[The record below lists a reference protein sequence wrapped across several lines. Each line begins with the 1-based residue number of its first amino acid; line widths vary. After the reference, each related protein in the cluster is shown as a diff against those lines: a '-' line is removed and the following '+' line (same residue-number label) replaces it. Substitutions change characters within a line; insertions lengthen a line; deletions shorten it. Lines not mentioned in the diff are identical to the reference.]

1 MLECKNITK
10 IYRKG
15 SLFSPGDAVGALKD
29 ISFVMKPGRSMGLLG
44 ENGSGKSTLT
54 RLILGLERPTS
65 GTVLLNGEN
74 IHEMVAKGDQRF
86 RRNIQAVFQDPAS
99 AMNPR
104 WSALRTIT
112 EPLVNFDRYSKEELR
127 VKANELMRMVELDPA
142 ELDKNVTRFS
152 GGQQQRICIA
162 RALALRPKLLILDE
176 AVSNL
181 DMIIQAQ
188 ILDLLKG
195 LKSQGI
201 SLFLI
206 SHDIRVVFNLCEDIL
221 VLNQG
226 SLADHMSIEDGMPA
240 SVSGAFNRLLA
251 AV

>member
-15 SLFSPGDAVGALKD
+15 SLFSPGDTVEALKD

-74 IHEMVAKGDQRF
+74 IHDMVSKGDQRF

-112 EPLVNFDRYSKEELR
+112 EPLVNFDKYSKEELR

-226 SLADHMSIEDGMPA
+226 SLADHMNIEDGVPA
-240 SVSGAFNRLLA
+240 SVSDAFNRLLA